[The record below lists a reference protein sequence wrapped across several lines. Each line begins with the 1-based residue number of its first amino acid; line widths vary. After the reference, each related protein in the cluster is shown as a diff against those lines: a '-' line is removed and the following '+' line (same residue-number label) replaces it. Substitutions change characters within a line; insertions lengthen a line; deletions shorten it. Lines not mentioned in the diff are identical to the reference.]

1 MFISIIDASH
11 THMAHGCFAH
21 RTRLANASLSLSV
34 NTGDINV
41 CTLCCGPVHPQ
52 DDPQLCVEGGFAAAF
67 FAKSRTKATMPVLV
81 TGKAT
86 NGTALHEDGS
96 VPKLSVI

>member
-1 MFISIIDASH
+1 MFISIIDATH
-11 THMAHGCFAH
+11 THMAHGRFAH
-21 RTRLANASLSLSV
+21 RAGLADACLSFFV
-34 NTGDINV
+34 NSGDINV
-41 CTLCCGPVHPQ
+41 GTLCRGAGHPE